1 MVKAKN
7 AFYAQSGGVTA
18 VINASACGV
27 IETVNKTKKINK
39 VLAGKNGILGALNEE
54 LIDTS
59 KESKNNIAK
68 LRQTPGGAFGSCR
81 FKLQDPIKQRKEYE
95 RLFEVFAAHDVG
107 YFFYNGGGDSQ
118 DTTYKV
124 SEMAKK
130 LKFPL
135 KCIGIPKT
143 VDNDLPYT
151 DCSPGFGS
159 VAKYVATSTLEA
171 GLDVKSMAETSTKVF
186 ILEVMGRHAGW
197 IAAASCLAANKAGDP
212 PHIILL
218 PEVPFEKTKFIS
230 KVKQTINTNG
240 YCVIVASEGTQ
251 TKSGKFLADSGLT
264 DAFGHKQ
271 LGGVAP
277 VLASM
282 ISDIGLKNHW
292 AVADYLQRSARHIA
306 SKTDLDQAYA
316 VGKYAVKLAVSGKN
330 AVMPIIKRISD
341 KPYKWKIGI
350 APLKNVANVEK
361 TIPKKFISKSGFE
374 ISLEGKKYLRPLIKG
389 EADVKYVNGIPDIA
403 NLKMIEVKKKLA

>member
-118 DTTYKV
+118 DTTFKV

-218 PEVPFEKTKFIS
+218 PEVPFEKTRFIS

-341 KPYKWKIGI
+341 KPYKWNIGI